1 MSAVL
6 SSVDLGQAA
15 AVTGGEGQ
23 GDERGVAPVAQAVSG
38 LAGTEGIDEGA
49 QGLAA
54 FSDEKV
60 RDWPSSILNQDMFSH
75 M

>member
-6 SSVDLGQAA
+6 SFLDLGQEA
-15 AVTGGEGQ
+15 AVSGGEGQ
-23 GDERGVAPVAQAVSG
+23 TDERAVAPVAEAVSG
-38 LAGTEGIDEGA
+38 LAGTEGIDEGT

-54 FSDEKV
+54 ASDEKV

-75 M
+75 L